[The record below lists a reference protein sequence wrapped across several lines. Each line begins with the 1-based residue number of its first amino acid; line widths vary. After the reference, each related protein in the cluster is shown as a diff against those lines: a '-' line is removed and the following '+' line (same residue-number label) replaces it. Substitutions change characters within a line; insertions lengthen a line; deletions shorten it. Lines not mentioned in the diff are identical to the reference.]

1 MSSLSSNRWRDA
13 VAKSCKSLGPI
24 IGGAFTDSSATW
36 RWSFYINLCIGG
48 VAAPVYAF
56 LLPASD
62 PRRGETLFSRIKSLD
77 LVGAVLSAGAIT
89 TFVMAISFGGS
100 VYAWHSGQT
109 IGLLVTTVVLW
120 ILFVLQQ
127 RFSVFTA
134 PENRLFPSS
143 LLKSLDLDI
152 LFAQMASAQVVVTV
166 PVYFIPLYFQFAK
179 DSSAMRSGV
188 QLLPFLLLLV
198 FAVMLNGAMMVKV
211 GYYMPWYLVGS
222 ALALVGSALL
232 YTIDP
237 ETSDAHIYGY
247 SILTAFGIGLFS
259 QAGFAVAQ
267 TKVAPSQLS
276 QAVAFIGIGQVGG
289 ITLALMMSN
298 SIFLNEATNKISKI
312 LPDLSRSAVQQA
324 VSGFGAEFF
333 HHLTSD
339 QRQSV
344 LAAIV
349 DSIDKTFIM
358 VITASALS
366 LVLSIFMKREKLFVT
381 EK

>member
-1 MSSLSSNRWRDA
+1 M
-13 VAKSCKSLGPI
+13 
-24 IGGAFTDSSATW
+24 
-36 RWSFYINLCIGG
+36 
-48 VAAPVYAF
+48 
-56 LLPASD
+56 
-62 PRRGETLFSRIKSLD
+62 KSLD

-89 TFVMAISFGGS
+89 TLVMAISFGGS
-100 VYAWHSGQT
+100 VYAWNSGQT
-109 IGLLVTTVVLW
+109 IGLIVTTAVLW
-120 ILFVLQQ
+120 VVFILQQ
-127 RFSVFTA
+127 RFSFLTT

-143 LLKSLDLDI
+143 LLKSWELDI

-198 FAVMLNGAMMVKV
+198 FAVMLNGAMMAKV
-211 GYYMPWYLVGS
+211 GYYMPWYLAGS

-237 ETSDAHIYGY
+237 ETSDARIYGY

-267 TKVAPSQLS
+267 MKVAPRQLP

-298 SIFLNEATNKISKI
+298 SIFLNEATNKIARI
-312 LPDLSRSAVQQA
+312 LPDLPRSAVQQA
-324 VSGFGAEFF
+324 VSGFGGDFF
-333 HHLTSD
+333 HSLTSD
-339 QRQSV
+339 ERRRV

-349 DSIDKTFIM
+349 QSIDKTFIM
-358 VITASALS
+358 VITACAVS
-366 LVLSIFMKREKLFVT
+366 LVLSVFMKREKLFVAA
-381 EK
+381 K